1 MQLMESRLMCIKRR
15 ILIVDDDSTL
25 RTALSVRLRSA
36 GFEVLDSAH
45 PDAAAEL
52 AIRERPDLI
61 LLDINMPRYTGL
73 EFHEC
78 LKFSTRAREIP
89 IVYLSGERDEIS
101 RQTAMKQGARAFV
114 QKPYQPEAL
123 IQIICDVLQVSQS
136 QADLPQSM
144 SA

>member
-1 MQLMESRLMCIKRR
+1 MSIKRR

-25 RTALSVRLRSA
+25 RAALAIRLRSA

-45 PDAAAEL
+45 PDLAVEL

-78 LKFSTRAREIP
+78 LKFSKRGGEIP
-89 IVYLSGERDEIS
+89 VVYLSGERDEVS
-101 RQTAMKQGARAFV
+101 RQTAMSQGARAFLH
-114 QKPYQPEAL
+114 KPYQPETL
-123 IQIICDVLQVSQS
+123 IQTIRDVLQIGCLQS
-136 QADLPQSM
+136 ALPQSM